1 MTTLN
6 ISLPKSM
13 KTFVE
18 SQLSLGGYSTAS
30 EYVRDLIREAQKK
43 SARQRLERLLLEG
56 LDSGPTV
63 RVDENFWKERREKL
77 RQGLRRKKSRK

>member
-1 MTTLN
+1 
-6 ISLPKSM
+6 M

-56 LDSGPTV
+56 LDSGPAV